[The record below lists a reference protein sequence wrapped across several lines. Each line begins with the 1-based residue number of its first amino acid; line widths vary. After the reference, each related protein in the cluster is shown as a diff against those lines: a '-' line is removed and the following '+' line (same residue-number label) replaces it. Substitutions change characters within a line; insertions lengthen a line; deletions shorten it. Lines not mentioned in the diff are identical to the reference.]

1 MDFLWPLVTG
11 LLTGAA
17 GFVAARHFYRL
28 GLSRGKKRGADE
40 FLDFIL
46 AGGYDQRVRAF
57 RELNPKAQKHQ
68 VVFVGDSITQDYPL
82 SEHFPERVT
91 YNRGIGGDTTVG
103 LSRRLEES
111 VFALEPETVVLL
123 IGTNDLAL
131 LHSTPE
137 EVVSRI
143 GAILAVIRARLPQT
157 RILLESVYPVRPD
170 AGQTTREGRSN
181 EDIRTINAKLA
192 ALPDI
197 RFMDLYSRL
206 ADSEGRL
213 RSEFTVEGLHINQAG
228 YSVITETLR
237 PLLDEKK
244 DGKD

>member
-1 MDFLWPLVTG
+1 MDFLWPVVTG

-17 GFVAARHFYRL
+17 GFAAACHFYRL

-46 AGGYDQRVRAF
+46 AGGYDQRVKAF
-57 RELNPKAQKHQ
+57 RELNPGAIKHQ

-103 LSRRLEES
+103 LSRRMDES
-111 VFALEPETVVLL
+111 VFDLEPEKVVLL

-131 LHSTPE
+131 LHSTPD
-137 EVVSRI
+137 EVASRI
-143 GAILAVIRARLPQT
+143 AEIVSAIRTRLPKT

-170 AGQTTREGRSN
+170 AGQATREGRSN
-181 EDIRTINAKLA
+181 ADIRAINAKISS
-192 ALPDI
+192 LPGI
-197 RFMDLYSRL
+197 HYVDLHSLL

-213 RSEFTVEGLHINQAG
+213 RAEFTVEGLHINQAG
-228 YSVITETLR
+228 YFLITETLR

-244 DGKD
+244 DGED